1 MVSQMKENVQAAI
14 DTAGGVLSFGS
25 RIAQSM
31 STMRQA
37 VVGNNLRL
45 AYAGVAPAGMYL
57 TNGGTV
63 NKVFEQNIYSHD
75 ALSASEMTTEAL
87 AAMEREEWRLP

>member
-1 MVSQMKENVQAAI
+1 MVNQMKENVQAAI

-25 RIAQSM
+25 RITQSM
-31 STMRQA
+31 NNMRQA

-45 AYAGVAPAGMYL
+45 AHAGVAPAGMYL

-63 NKVFEQNIYSHD
+63 KKVFEQNIYSHD
-75 ALSASEMTTEAL
+75 ALSPAEMTTEAL